1 MKKLEDVGV
10 LVARI
15 LMPIL
20 FITAGWGKITGY
32 AGTQQYMEAMGVPGA
47 LLPLTILL
55 EFGGGLAMVFMKRI
69 LSLFSVLFLV
79 TLVTFIMTNL
89 APSDSAEMYYLSKGI
104 TPSEEVLNETRHE
117 MGLDKNIVV
126 RYVDWLND
134 FVHGDL
140 GYSYHYGQDVNQQM
154 LSKLP
159 NTLKLAMFSFV
170 VVLAFSIPLG
180 IYSATH
186 RHSLI
191 NSILKNI
198 SFLGLS
204 LPNFWL
210 ALLLILLFSVKIQLF
225 PVISGSSLKGL
236 VLPVCCLSFPLICSY
251 TRMIQNAIL
260 EQLNQD
266 YIIGLKARGMK
277 QSEILLKH
285 VLPHV
290 FTTLSSLLG
299 LSIGHLLG
307 GTAIIETIF
316 SYQGLGNMVVE
327 AIRYRDYPIIQAYA
341 IYMALIYVFVNLFVD
356 IFQQVLNP
364 RLRRRFNEKKVK
376 N

>member
-1 MKKLEDVGV
+1 
-10 LVARI
+10 
-15 LMPIL
+15 
-20 FITAGWGKITGY
+20 
-32 AGTQQYMEAMGVPGA
+32 
-47 LLPLTILL
+47 
-55 EFGGGLAMVFMKRI
+55 MKRI

-79 TLVTFIMTNL
+79 TLVTFVMTDL

-159 NTLKLAMFSFV
+159 NTLKLAIFSFV

-198 SFLGLS
+198 AFLGLS

-236 VLPVCCLSFPLICSY
+236 VLPACCLSFPLICSY
-251 TRMIQNAIL
+251 TRMIPNAIL
-260 EQLNQD
+260 ERLNRRLYYWTQRQR
-266 YIIGLKARGMK
+266 RGMNTIRSCVKEQLFYLMFLRHFLLLIRSFYWTFTWWK
-277 QSEILLKH
+277 QDN
-285 VLPHV
+285 
-290 FTTLSSLLG
+290 
-299 LSIGHLLG
+299 
-307 GTAIIETIF
+307 
-316 SYQGLGNMVVE
+316 Y
-327 AIRYRDYPIIQAYA
+327 
-341 IYMALIYVFVNLFVD
+341 
-356 IFQQVLNP
+356 
-364 RLRRRFNEKKVK
+364 
-376 N
+376 

>member
-1 MKKLEDVGV
+1 M
-10 LVARI
+10 
-15 LMPIL
+15 
-20 FITAGWGKITGY
+20 
-32 AGTQQYMEAMGVPGA
+32 
-47 LLPLTILL
+47 
-55 EFGGGLAMVFMKRI
+55 
-69 LSLFSVLFLV
+69 
-79 TLVTFIMTNL
+79 
-89 APSDSAEMYYLSKGI
+89 
-104 TPSEEVLNETRHE
+104 
-117 MGLDKNIVV
+117 
-126 RYVDWLND
+126 
-134 FVHGDL
+134 
-140 GYSYHYGQDVNQQM
+140 
-154 LSKLP
+154 
-159 NTLKLAMFSFV
+159 
-170 VVLAFSIPLG
+170 
-180 IYSATH
+180 
-186 RHSLI
+186 I

-285 VLPHV
+285 VLSHV

>member
-1 MKKLEDVGV
+1 METIIEVKN
-10 LVARI
+10 LVKNY
-15 LMPIL
+15 
-20 FITAGWGKITGY
+20 G
-32 AGTQQYMEAMGVPGA
+32 
-47 LLPLTILL
+47 
-55 EFGGGLAMVFMKRI
+55 
-69 LSLFSVLFLV
+69 
-79 TLVTFIMTNL
+79 
-89 APSDSAEMYYLSKGI
+89 
-104 TPSEEVLNETRHE
+104 
-117 MGLDKNIVV
+117 DK
-126 RYVDWLND
+126 
-134 FVHGDL
+134 
-140 GYSYHYGQDVNQQM
+140 Q
-154 LSKLP
+154 
-159 NTLKLAMFSFV
+159 
-170 VVLAFSIPLG
+170 
-180 IYSATH
+180 
-186 RHSLI
+186 
-191 NSILKNI
+191 ILKNI

>member
-1 MKKLEDVGV
+1 
-10 LVARI
+10 
-15 LMPIL
+15 
-20 FITAGWGKITGY
+20 
-32 AGTQQYMEAMGVPGA
+32 ME
-47 LLPLTILL
+47 
-55 EFGGGLAMVFMKRI
+55 
-69 LSLFSVLFLV
+69 
-79 TLVTFIMTNL
+79 
-89 APSDSAEMYYLSKGI
+89 
-104 TPSEEVLNETRHE
+104 
-117 MGLDKNIVV
+117 VV
-126 RYVDWLND
+126 
-134 FVHGDL
+134 
-140 GYSYHYGQDVNQQM
+140 
-154 LSKLP
+154 
-159 NTLKLAMFSFV
+159 
-170 VVLAFSIPLG
+170 
-180 IYSATH
+180 
-186 RHSLI
+186 
-191 NSILKNI
+191 
-198 SFLGLS
+198 
-204 LPNFWL
+204 
-210 ALLLILLFSVKIQLF
+210 
-225 PVISGSSLKGL
+225 LKGL

-376 N
+376 IEIGLAVLLLLIALFGSFLAPYDPLKVNYDFSLQPPSFLHIFGTDKLGRDVF

>member
-1 MKKLEDVGV
+1 
-10 LVARI
+10 
-15 LMPIL
+15 
-20 FITAGWGKITGY
+20 
-32 AGTQQYMEAMGVPGA
+32 
-47 LLPLTILL
+47 
-55 EFGGGLAMVFMKRI
+55 MKRI

-79 TLVTFIMTNL
+79 TLVTFVMTDL

-117 MGLDKNIVV
+117 MGLDKNITV

-159 NTLKLAMFSFV
+159 NTLKLAVLSFIV
-170 VVLAFSIPLG
+170 ILAFSIPLG

-186 RHSLI
+186 RQSLI

-198 SFLGLS
+198 TFLGLS

-210 ALLLILLFSVKIQLF
+210 ALLL
-225 PVISGSSLKGL
+225 SGNSLKGL
-236 VLPVCCLSFPLICSY
+236 ILPVCCLSFPMICSY

-266 YIIGLKARGMK
+266 YVIGLKARGMK

>member
-1 MKKLEDVGV
+1 
-10 LVARI
+10 
-15 LMPIL
+15 
-20 FITAGWGKITGY
+20 
-32 AGTQQYMEAMGVPGA
+32 
-47 LLPLTILL
+47 
-55 EFGGGLAMVFMKRI
+55 MKRI

-79 TLVTFIMTNL
+79 TLVTFIMTDL

-159 NTLKLAMFSFV
+159 NTLKLAIFSFV

-225 PVISGSSLKGL
+225 KFSADLFLYKNDSKCYFRTIKSRL
-236 VLPVCCLSFPLICSY
+236 Y
-251 TRMIQNAIL
+251 YWT
-260 EQLNQD
+260 
-266 YIIGLKARGMK
+266 
-277 QSEILLKH
+277 QSKRN
-285 VLPHV
+285 
-290 FTTLSSLLG
+290 
-299 LSIGHLLG
+299 
-307 GTAIIETIF
+307 ETIRNF
-316 SYQGLGNMVVE
+316 IKACFTSCFYDTFFF
-327 AIRYRDYPIIQAYA
+327 IRSFYWTFTWWNSNY
-341 IYMALIYVFVNLFVD
+341 
-356 IFQQVLNP
+356 
-364 RLRRRFNEKKVK
+364 
-376 N
+376 

>member
-1 MKKLEDVGV
+1 
-10 LVARI
+10 
-15 LMPIL
+15 
-20 FITAGWGKITGY
+20 
-32 AGTQQYMEAMGVPGA
+32 
-47 LLPLTILL
+47 
-55 EFGGGLAMVFMKRI
+55 MKRI

-159 NTLKLAMFSFV
+159 NTLKLAIFSFV

-307 GTAIIETIF
+307 GTAIIEMIF

-341 IYMALIYVFVNLFVD
+341 IYMALIYVFVNLFVG

>member
-1 MKKLEDVGV
+1 
-10 LVARI
+10 
-15 LMPIL
+15 
-20 FITAGWGKITGY
+20 
-32 AGTQQYMEAMGVPGA
+32 
-47 LLPLTILL
+47 
-55 EFGGGLAMVFMKRI
+55 MKRI
-69 LSLFSVLFLV
+69 LSLFSVLFFV
-79 TLVTFIMTNL
+79 TLVTFVMTDL

-159 NTLKLAMFSFV
+159 NTLKLAIFSFV

-210 ALLLILLFSVKIQLF
+210 ALLLILLFSVKVQLF

-236 VLPVCCLSFPLICSY
+236 VLPVCCLSFPLICSFRTIKSRLY
-251 TRMIQNAIL
+251 YWT
-260 EQLNQD
+260 
-266 YIIGLKARGMK
+266 
-277 QSEILLKH
+277 QSKRN
-285 VLPHV
+285 
-290 FTTLSSLLG
+290 
-299 LSIGHLLG
+299 
-307 GTAIIETIF
+307 ETIRNF
-316 SYQGLGNMVVE
+316 IKACFTSCFYDTFFF
-327 AIRYRDYPIIQAYA
+327 IRSFYWTFTWWNSNY
-341 IYMALIYVFVNLFVD
+341 
-356 IFQQVLNP
+356 
-364 RLRRRFNEKKVK
+364 
-376 N
+376 

>member
-1 MKKLEDVGV
+1 
-10 LVARI
+10 
-15 LMPIL
+15 
-20 FITAGWGKITGY
+20 
-32 AGTQQYMEAMGVPGA
+32 
-47 LLPLTILL
+47 
-55 EFGGGLAMVFMKRI
+55 
-69 LSLFSVLFLV
+69 
-79 TLVTFIMTNL
+79 
-89 APSDSAEMYYLSKGI
+89 
-104 TPSEEVLNETRHE
+104 
-117 MGLDKNIVV
+117 
-126 RYVDWLND
+126 
-134 FVHGDL
+134 
-140 GYSYHYGQDVNQQM
+140 
-154 LSKLP
+154 
-159 NTLKLAMFSFV
+159 MFSFV

-191 NSILKNI
+191 NSILNNI
-198 SFLGLS
+198 AFLGLS

-210 ALLLILLFSVKIQLF
+210 ALLLILIFSVKIPLF

>member
-1 MKKLEDVGV
+1 MH
-10 LVARI
+10 
-15 LMPIL
+15 
-20 FITAGWGKITGY
+20 F
-32 AGTQQYMEAMGVPGA
+32 A
-47 LLPLTILL
+47 LYPNYLL
-55 EFGGGLAMVFMKRI
+55 LY
-69 LSLFSVLFLV
+69 
-79 TLVTFIMTNL
+79 T
-89 APSDSAEMYYLSKGI
+89 
-104 TPSEEVLNETRHE
+104 
-117 MGLDKNIVV
+117 
-126 RYVDWLND
+126 
-134 FVHGDL
+134 
-140 GYSYHYGQDVNQQM
+140 
-154 LSKLP
+154 
-159 NTLKLAMFSFV
+159 
-170 VVLAFSIPLG
+170 
-180 IYSATH
+180 
-186 RHSLI
+186 
-191 NSILKNI
+191 
-198 SFLGLS
+198 
-204 LPNFWL
+204 
-210 ALLLILLFSVKIQLF
+210 LLILLFSVKIQLF

-290 FTTLSSLLG
+290 FTTLSSLLC

>member
-1 MKKLEDVGV
+1 
-10 LVARI
+10 
-15 LMPIL
+15 
-20 FITAGWGKITGY
+20 
-32 AGTQQYMEAMGVPGA
+32 
-47 LLPLTILL
+47 
-55 EFGGGLAMVFMKRI
+55 MKRI

-79 TLVTFIMTNL
+79 TLVTFIMTDL

-140 GYSYHYGQDVNQQM
+140 GY
-154 LSKLP
+154 
-159 NTLKLAMFSFV
+159 SFV

-316 SYQGLGNMVVE
+316 SYQGLGNMVIV
-327 AIRYRDYPIIQAYA
+327 IIQ
-341 IYMALIYVFVNLFVD
+341 LFKLMQF
-356 IFQQVLNP
+356 IWH
-364 RLRRRFNEKKVK
+364 
-376 N
+376 

>member
-1 MKKLEDVGV
+1 
-10 LVARI
+10 
-15 LMPIL
+15 
-20 FITAGWGKITGY
+20 
-32 AGTQQYMEAMGVPGA
+32 
-47 LLPLTILL
+47 
-55 EFGGGLAMVFMKRI
+55 MKRI

-79 TLVTFIMTNL
+79 TLVTFIMTDL

-126 RYVDWLND
+126 RYVDWLN
-134 FVHGDL
+134 
-140 GYSYHYGQDVNQQM
+140 HYGQDVNQQM

-159 NTLKLAMFSFV
+159 NTLKLAIFSFV
-170 VVLAFSIPLG
+170 VVSAFSIPLG

>member
-1 MKKLEDVGV
+1 
-10 LVARI
+10 
-15 LMPIL
+15 
-20 FITAGWGKITGY
+20 
-32 AGTQQYMEAMGVPGA
+32 
-47 LLPLTILL
+47 
-55 EFGGGLAMVFMKRI
+55 MKRI
-69 LSLFSVLFLV
+69 LSLFSVLFFV
-79 TLVTFIMTNL
+79 TLVTFVMTDL

-210 ALLLILLFSVKIQLF
+210 ALLLILLFSVKIRLLF
-225 PVISGSSLKGL
+225 KFSADLFLYKNDSKCYFRTIKSRL
-236 VLPVCCLSFPLICSY
+236 Y
-251 TRMIQNAIL
+251 YWT
-260 EQLNQD
+260 
-266 YIIGLKARGMK
+266 
-277 QSEILLKH
+277 QSKRN
-285 VLPHV
+285 
-290 FTTLSSLLG
+290 
-299 LSIGHLLG
+299 
-307 GTAIIETIF
+307 ETIRNF
-316 SYQGLGNMVVE
+316 IKACFTSCFYNSFFF
-327 AIRYRDYPIIQAYA
+327 IRSFYWTFTWWNSNY
-341 IYMALIYVFVNLFVD
+341 
-356 IFQQVLNP
+356 
-364 RLRRRFNEKKVK
+364 
-376 N
+376 

>member
-1 MKKLEDVGV
+1 
-10 LVARI
+10 
-15 LMPIL
+15 
-20 FITAGWGKITGY
+20 
-32 AGTQQYMEAMGVPGA
+32 
-47 LLPLTILL
+47 
-55 EFGGGLAMVFMKRI
+55 MKRI

-198 SFLGLS
+198 AFLGLS

-210 ALLLILLFSVKIQLF
+210 ALILILLFSVKIQLF
-225 PVISGSSLKGL
+225 PVISGSSLNVTNAVSGGSL
-236 VLPVCCLSFPLICSY
+236 NITGNGAIGGNLTITGNITAANYPQSSASSFTVS
-251 TRMIQNAIL
+251 T
-260 EQLNQD
+260 
-266 YIIGLKARGMK
+266 
-277 QSEILLKH
+277 S
-285 VLPHV
+285 
-290 FTTLSSLLG
+290 FTSQ
-299 LSIGHLLG
+299 
-307 GTAIIETIF
+307 GTASF
-316 SYQGLGNMVVE
+316 AGLTSTG
-327 AIRYRDYPIIQAYA
+327 
-341 IYMALIYVFVNLFVD
+341 
-356 IFQQVLNP
+356 
-364 RLRRRFNEKKVK
+364 
-376 N
+376 

>member
-1 MKKLEDVGV
+1 
-10 LVARI
+10 
-15 LMPIL
+15 
-20 FITAGWGKITGY
+20 
-32 AGTQQYMEAMGVPGA
+32 
-47 LLPLTILL
+47 
-55 EFGGGLAMVFMKRI
+55 
-69 LSLFSVLFLV
+69 
-79 TLVTFIMTNL
+79 
-89 APSDSAEMYYLSKGI
+89 
-104 TPSEEVLNETRHE
+104 
-117 MGLDKNIVV
+117 
-126 RYVDWLND
+126 
-134 FVHGDL
+134 
-140 GYSYHYGQDVNQQM
+140 
-154 LSKLP
+154 
-159 NTLKLAMFSFV
+159 MFSFV

-180 IYSATH
+180 IYSAIH

-260 EQLNQD
+260 EQFNQD

-364 RLRRRFNEKKVK
+364 RLRRRFNEKKIK

>member
-1 MKKLEDVGV
+1 MNYSFKTYF
-10 LVARI
+10 
-15 LMPIL
+15 LM
-20 FITAGWGKITGY
+20 
-32 AGTQQYMEAMGVPGA
+32 
-47 LLPLTILL
+47 
-55 EFGGGLAMVFMKRI
+55 LAHYNQWANQK
-69 LSLFSVLFLV
+69 LFSILT
-79 TLVTFIMTNL
+79 TLT
-89 APSDSAEMYYLSKGI
+89 E
-104 TPSEEVLNETRHE
+104 
-117 MGLDKNIVV
+117 
-126 RYVDWLND
+126 
-134 FVHGDL
+134 
-140 GYSYHYGQDVNQQM
+140 
-154 LSKLP
+154 
-159 NTLKLAMFSFV
+159 
-170 VVLAFSIPLG
+170 
-180 IYSATH
+180 
-186 RHSLI
+186 
-191 NSILKNI
+191 
-198 SFLGLS
+198 
-204 LPNFWL
+204 
-210 ALLLILLFSVKIQLF
+210 
-225 PVISGSSLKGL
+225 
-236 VLPVCCLSFPLICSY
+236 
-251 TRMIQNAIL
+251 

-266 YIIGLKARGMK
+266 YVIGLKARGMK

>member
-1 MKKLEDVGV
+1 MD
-10 LVARI
+10 
-15 LMPIL
+15 
-20 FITAGWGKITGY
+20 
-32 AGTQQYMEAMGVPGA
+32 
-47 LLPLTILL
+47 
-55 EFGGGLAMVFMKRI
+55 
-69 LSLFSVLFLV
+69 
-79 TLVTFIMTNL
+79 
-89 APSDSAEMYYLSKGI
+89 
-104 TPSEEVLNETRHE
+104 
-117 MGLDKNIVV
+117 
-126 RYVDWLND
+126 D

-154 LSKLP
+154 LLKLP

-266 YIIGLKARGMK
+266 
-277 QSEILLKH
+277 
-285 VLPHV
+285 
-290 FTTLSSLLG
+290 LS
-299 LSIGHLLG
+299 
-307 GTAIIETIF
+307 
-316 SYQGLGNMVVE
+316 
-327 AIRYRDYPIIQAYA
+327 
-341 IYMALIYVFVNLFVD
+341 LIH
-356 IFQQVLNP
+356 I
-364 RLRRRFNEKKVK
+364 
-376 N
+376 

>member
-1 MKKLEDVGV
+1 
-10 LVARI
+10 
-15 LMPIL
+15 
-20 FITAGWGKITGY
+20 
-32 AGTQQYMEAMGVPGA
+32 
-47 LLPLTILL
+47 
-55 EFGGGLAMVFMKRI
+55 MKRI
-69 LSLFSVLFLV
+69 LSLFSVLFFV
-79 TLVTFIMTNL
+79 TLVTFVMTDL
-89 APSDSAEMYYLSKGI
+89 APSDSAEMYYLSKEI

-159 NTLKLAMFSFV
+159 NTLKLAIFSFV

-210 ALLLILLFSVKIQLF
+210 ALLLILLFQ
-225 PVISGSSLKGL
+225 
-236 VLPVCCLSFPLICSY
+236 
-251 TRMIQNAIL
+251 
-260 EQLNQD
+260 
-266 YIIGLKARGMK
+266 
-277 QSEILLKH
+277 
-285 VLPHV
+285 
-290 FTTLSSLLG
+290 
-299 LSIGHLLG
+299 
-307 GTAIIETIF
+307 
-316 SYQGLGNMVVE
+316 
-327 AIRYRDYPIIQAYA
+327 
-341 IYMALIYVFVNLFVD
+341 
-356 IFQQVLNP
+356 
-364 RLRRRFNEKKVK
+364 
-376 N
+376 

>member
-1 MKKLEDVGV
+1 MNIDL
-10 LVARI
+10 
-15 LMPIL
+15 
-20 FITAGWGKITGY
+20 KICENLNKEEIY
-32 AGTQQYMEAMGVPGA
+32 EFLNSVFEKMYPMELKYEWDLYINDMSCSIFFESAYFTIFNN
-47 LLPLTILL
+47 LT
-55 EFGGGLAMVFMKRI
+55 
-69 LSLFSVLFLV
+69 
-79 TLVTFIMTNL
+79 T
-89 APSDSAEMYYLSKGI
+89 
-104 TPSEEVLNETRHE
+104 
-117 MGLDKNIVV
+117 
-126 RYVDWLND
+126 
-134 FVHGDL
+134 
-140 GYSYHYGQDVNQQM
+140 
-154 LSKLP
+154 
-159 NTLKLAMFSFV
+159 
-170 VVLAFSIPLG
+170 
-180 IYSATH
+180 
-186 RHSLI
+186 
-191 NSILKNI
+191 
-198 SFLGLS
+198 
-204 LPNFWL
+204 
-210 ALLLILLFSVKIQLF
+210 
-225 PVISGSSLKGL
+225 
-236 VLPVCCLSFPLICSY
+236 
-251 TRMIQNAIL
+251 

>member
-1 MKKLEDVGV
+1 
-10 LVARI
+10 
-15 LMPIL
+15 
-20 FITAGWGKITGY
+20 
-32 AGTQQYMEAMGVPGA
+32 
-47 LLPLTILL
+47 
-55 EFGGGLAMVFMKRI
+55 MKRI
-69 LSLFSVLFLV
+69 LSLFSVLFFV
-79 TLVTFIMTNL
+79 TLVTFVMTDL

-126 RYVDWLND
+126 RYVDWLNN

-159 NTLKLAMFSFV
+159 NTLKLAIFSFV

-327 AIRYRDYPIIQAYA
+327 AIRYRDYQIIQAYA

>member
-1 MKKLEDVGV
+1 
-10 LVARI
+10 
-15 LMPIL
+15 
-20 FITAGWGKITGY
+20 
-32 AGTQQYMEAMGVPGA
+32 
-47 LLPLTILL
+47 
-55 EFGGGLAMVFMKRI
+55 MKRI
-69 LSLFSVLFLV
+69 LSLFSVLFFV
-79 TLVTFIMTNL
+79 TLVTFVMTDL

-126 RYVDWLND
+126 RYVDWLNN

-159 NTLKLAMFSFV
+159 NTLKLAIFSFV

-266 YIIGLKARGMK
+266 YVIGLKARGMK

-376 N
+376 NWDWSCCFIITYCSIWFFFSAL

>member
-1 MKKLEDVGV
+1 
-10 LVARI
+10 
-15 LMPIL
+15 
-20 FITAGWGKITGY
+20 
-32 AGTQQYMEAMGVPGA
+32 
-47 LLPLTILL
+47 
-55 EFGGGLAMVFMKRI
+55 
-69 LSLFSVLFLV
+69 
-79 TLVTFIMTNL
+79 
-89 APSDSAEMYYLSKGI
+89 
-104 TPSEEVLNETRHE
+104 
-117 MGLDKNIVV
+117 
-126 RYVDWLND
+126 
-134 FVHGDL
+134 
-140 GYSYHYGQDVNQQM
+140 M
-154 LSKLP
+154 LH
-159 NTLKLAMFSFV
+159 
-170 VVLAFSIPLG
+170 
-180 IYSATH
+180 H
-186 RHSLI
+186 RHNLI